1 MSTQGYVPLAAPVR
15 MIALEVD
22 GRPVKVR
29 EGSTILDACKVAA
42 VETPTLCFATNL
54 TPVNACRVCVVEVE
68 GARVLAPACA
78 RKAEAGMKVKTDT
91 ERVRHSR
98 KLVLEFL
105 GSSVDLSTAPKT
117 THDWIAKYE
126 AEPARFGA
134 DASKAPPPTDDPEGH
149 DRDQA
154 EPGHHEPPDPARA
167 ATVAQAEKLDNDL
180 YMRDYSKCILCYK
193 CVEACG
199 DDAQFT
205 FAIAVAGRGFDAR
218 ISTEFAVPLTDS
230 ACVYCGNCIG
240 VCPTGALMFNTEHE
254 MRKAGIWDES
264 KQKVTSTICPYCGVG
279 CDLELHVQDNE
290 IVKVTSPADHSVTSG
305 HLCIKGRFGFS
316 FAGDK

>member
-1 MSTQGYVPLAAPVR
+1 MSTQGFIPIEAPVR

-29 EGSTILDACKVAA
+29 EGQTILDACKTAA

-54 TPVNACRVCVVEVE
+54 TPVNACRVCVVELE
-68 GARVLAPACA
+68 GARVLVPACA

-91 ERVRHSR
+91 DRVRHSR

-105 GSSVDLSTAPKT
+105 GSTVDLSTASAKT
-117 THDWIAKYE
+117 HEWIDKYQ
-126 AEPARFGA
+126 ADPARFGA
-134 DASKAPPPTDDPEGH
+134 DASKPAPESRH
-149 DRDQA
+149 ARDHA
-154 EPGHHEPPDPARA
+154 EPGHHEAPDVSKA
-167 ATVAQAEKLDNDL
+167 ATLAQPEKIDNDL

-199 DDAQFT
+199 EDAQHT

-218 ISTEFAVPLTDS
+218 ISTEYSVPLTDS

-240 VCPTGALMFNTEHE
+240 VCPTGALMFNSEHT
-254 MRKAGIWDES
+254 MRKEGTWDES

-290 IVKVTSPADHSVTSG
+290 IVKVTSPADHYVTNG

-316 FAGDK
+316 FAQKK

>member
-1 MSTQGYVPLAAPVR
+1 MSTQGYVPVETPVR
-15 MIALEVD
+15 LIALEID
-22 GRPVKVR
+22 GKPVKVR
-29 EGSTILDACKVAA
+29 EGSTILDACKAAA

-54 TPVNACRVCVVEVE
+54 TPVNACRVCVVELE

-78 RKAEAGMKVKTDT
+78 RTAEAGMKVKTDT

-98 KLVLEFL
+98 RLVLEFL
-105 GSSVDLSTAPKT
+105 ASSVDLSTASGK

-126 AEPARFGA
+126 ANPARFGA
-134 DASKAPPPTDDPEGH
+134 DASAPASAAPDAHGS
-149 DRDQA
+149 DRDRA
-154 EPGHHEPPDPARA
+154 EPGHHEPPNVARA
-167 ATVAQAEKLDNDL
+167 ATVAQPEKHDNDL

-199 DDAQFT
+199 LDAQHT

-218 ISTEFAVPLTDS
+218 ISTEYAVPLPDS

-240 VCPTGALMFNTEHE
+240 VCPTGALMFNSEHA
-254 MRKAGIWDES
+254 MRESGTWDES

-290 IVKVTSPADHSVTSG
+290 IVKVTSPADHAVTSG

-316 FAGDK
+316 FAQKG